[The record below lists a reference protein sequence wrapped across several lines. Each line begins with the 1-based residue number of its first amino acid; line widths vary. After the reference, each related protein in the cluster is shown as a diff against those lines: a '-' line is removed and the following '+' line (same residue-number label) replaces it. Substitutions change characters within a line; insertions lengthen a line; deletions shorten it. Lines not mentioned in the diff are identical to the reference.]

1 MKELFVKRKLIT
13 QYEIDQLMFYWHDDI
28 MFRDTR
34 QPIIKNEYPE
44 FLEDFRNR
52 CVQYMNEYN
61 GEQYKIHT
69 ERGWIYA
76 KGAKFEK
83 HHDRNFPNREITCLT
98 LIHKSNDLD
107 GGQFL
112 VYDHQQD
119 EGIDSELEVGET
131 IFFDSGSYHEVLP
144 ILKGWRGSY
153 GICLG
158 LANFVGSDQ
167 HKL

>member
-1 MKELFVKRKLIT
+1 MKDLFIKKRLIT
-13 QYEIDQLMFYWHDDI
+13 QSELDHLMFYWHDDI
-28 MFRDTR
+28 MFKDTR

-44 FLEDFRNR
+44 FLEAFRKR
-52 CVQYMNEYN
+52 MVDYMSHHNDT
-61 GEQYKIHT
+61 QYKIHT

-98 LIHKSNDLD
+98 LVHKSNDLD
-107 GGQFL
+107 GGEFV
-112 VYDHQQD
+112 VYDSQD
-119 EGIDSELEVGET
+119 IGIDSELEVGET

-144 ILKGWRGSY
+144 VLKGWRGSY

-158 LANFVGSDQ
+158 LANFVGPDQ